1 MAAKK
6 GEDTIHKTQE
16 FHSVKCKLT
25 VDAKAEA
32 AMQLAEAY
40 TTLESLAIEKK
51 TAMTEFKQRKEKIEE
66 QVHVLSLKVKS
77 GFEPRDIK
85 CELQLNY
92 TKLRATLIRL
102 DTHDI
107 VEERDMTA
115 DEKQMKLQEKKKNTK
130 KSMKESVKTE
140 ELKFEETPKPG
151 KE

>member
-6 GEDTIHKTQE
+6 DDTIHKTQE
-16 FHSVKCKLT
+16 LHSVKCELT
-25 VDAKAEA
+25 VEAKAEA

-51 TAMTEFKQRKEKIEE
+51 TAMTEFKQRKEKTEE

-77 GFEPRDIK
+77 GFELRNIK

-92 TKLRATLIRL
+92 TKLRATVIRL
-102 DTHDI
+102 DTHEI
-107 VEERDMTA
+107 VEERDMTLE
-115 DEKQMKLQEKKKNTK
+115 EKQMKLQEKKKPTK
-130 KSMKESVKTE
+130 KSMKDGVKTE